1 MVLILAAILWFA
13 AQAPDPPGAP
23 RKPLRERLLERAQ
36 KGEAEAQFELAK
48 DYEGG
53 RIGLP
58 QDLAQ
63 AQHWYREAANQGEPF
78 AEASLGI
85 MYNVGKGV
93 PRDPVLAY
101 VWLDRAIS
109 HMTGAERDTVVEMRE
124 SVGRKMTAGQLAD
137 ARRMSKE
144 RERASKQ

>member
-1 MVLILAAILWFA
+1 MGLIAAVLSIWVALS
-13 AQAPDPPGAP
+13 QVPDAP

-36 KGEAEAQFELAK
+36 HGEAEAQFELAK

-58 QDLAQ
+58 QDLTQ
-63 AQHWYREAANQGEPF
+63 AQHWYREAANQGDAF

-93 PRDPVLAY
+93 QRDALLAY
-101 VWLDRAIS
+101 MWLDRAVS
-109 HMTGAERDTVVEMRE
+109 HMTGAERDTLVEMRD

-137 ARRMSKE
+137 ARRMSKDHQA
-144 RERASKQ
+144 ASK